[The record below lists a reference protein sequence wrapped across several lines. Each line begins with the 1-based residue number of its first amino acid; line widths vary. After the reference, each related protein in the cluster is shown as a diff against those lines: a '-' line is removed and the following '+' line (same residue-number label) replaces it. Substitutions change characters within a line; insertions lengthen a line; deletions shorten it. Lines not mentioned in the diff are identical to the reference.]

1 RFVVAFSLLH
11 MRVHVCLG
19 YYYTFLWKSRI
30 CFLEPFPQHCFHLY
44 NDIAIRLADI
54 IPFTGILFEI
64 EEFRFPRLVMIDE
77 FHISLAHGPLEY
89 AVGIMPEQCVPV
101 DGTGFFQQNRLETPS
116 IDMLF
121 GTERKSTKVK
131 QGRIEVVGDQR
142 PIAARSRPDFAGP
155 PDNQGHAYSTFIQV
169 VLCAP

>member
-1 RFVVAFSLLH
+1 MRSGDDSLRIIAGAATFFVNAPATPGRRSTLAPYRQVVRNMPRRVIVCLCEGSSLHLAFFIC
-11 MRVHVCLG
+11 RVHVCLG

-77 FHISLAHGPLEY
+77 FHI
-89 AVGIMPEQCVPV
+89 
-101 DGTGFFQQNRLETPS
+101 
-116 IDMLF
+116 
-121 GTERKSTKVK
+121 
-131 QGRIEVVGDQR
+131 
-142 PIAARSRPDFAGP
+142 
-155 PDNQGHAYSTFIQV
+155 
-169 VLCAP
+169 